1 MINSIDDYLFQL
13 KDALGGSDPAII
25 HDALSDAEEHLR
37 DALSTTLETQAEISE
52 ANALTQV
59 IAKYGSPEEVAAA
72 YREVEIRTSP
82 ALTQTQ
88 NTVKR
93 RSFMGRFF
101 GVFADASAWGAL
113 FYLLFFS
120 LVSGIAYFTWAV
132 TGISLSAGLIVL
144 IIGLPFFGLFLLSVR
159 GIALV
164 EGRVVEALLGVRM
177 PRRPF
182 FSPQSTG
189 WWGRFKS
196 LVSERHTWLA
206 IAYMILKLPLG
217 IIYFTLFVTL
227 IAVALSGLA
236 IPVLQIIFD
245 IPPVMINGLTYQFP
259 VWLMILTVVGGILL
273 LTLVMHLAR
282 ACGRMHGALAKS
294 LLVRY

>member
-1 MINSIDDYLFQL
+1 MITSIDDYLFLL

-37 DALSTTLETQAEISE
+37 DALSTALETQPELSE
-52 ANALTQV
+52 GDALAQV
-59 IAKYGSPEEVAAA
+59 IEKYGSPEEVAAA

-82 ALTQTQ
+82 ALAPTRS
-88 NTVKR
+88 NIRR

-113 FYLLFFS
+113 FYLLLFS

-144 IIGLPFFGLFLLSVR
+144 IIGLPFLGLFLLSVR

-182 FSPQSTG
+182 FSGKNPG
-189 WWGRFKS
+189 WWGRFKT
-196 LVSERHTWLA
+196 LVAESHTWLS
-206 IAYMILKLPLG
+206 IAYMILMLPLG
-217 IIYFTLFVTL
+217 IVYFTVFVTL
-227 IAVALSGLA
+227 IAVSLFCVALPILQLGFG
-236 IPVLQIIFD
+236 IPVSY
-245 IPPVMINGLTYQFP
+245 INGVSYHLAGWMLPLSVIAGVLLATLT
-259 VWLMILTVVGGILL
+259 
-273 LTLVMHLAR
+273 MHLAR
-282 ACGRMHGALAKS
+282 HMGRWHGMLAKS
-294 LLVRY
+294 LLVKI